1 MGFRRNANKASS
13 TQSKPS
19 VSKGRNSGGGG
30 KSYHNDI
37 FQINESQDGSLYLK
51 LNEFKAKDLEITI
64 NGKTVT
70 GFLTKDPMVSLEE
83 AVESGRLSED
93 KAAEIAEKIP
103 EFVKANV
110 TVVTE

>member
-19 VSKGRNSGGGG
+19 VSKGRSSGGS
-30 KSYHNDI
+30 KTYHNDI

-83 AVESGRLSED
+83 AVESGRLSEE